1 MNLGYTLFERLDQA
15 QTEAD
20 LRQLLNSLE
29 QRLTDLLTALLK
41 ERKEIFS
48 NSAEPSEDIRQ
59 IIRENLQQHEQR
71 LTEIQVKTL
80 KAEFPP
86 EFEVKVKLVSG
97 RHANLSSLMFKVS
110 WDDQGHAVLK
120 PTYSYLPQSRHGVLL
135 RSVQKH
141 LEKLLNTRRG
151 AVMTLPDSYGLQDFN
166 DLAGLCS
173 NPMAEI
179 GKQVKENILNYEP
192 RLTRV
197 KVEYMV
203 NEERPLDLHF
213 KITAQLREEGSKVA
227 FKTTSAETGYLK
239 LDLMSSG
246 FTG

>member
-1 MNLGYTLFERLDQA
+1 MNLGYTLFERLDQV

-29 QRLTDLLTALLK
+29 RRLTDLLTALLE

-48 NSAEPSEDIRQ
+48 NSAEPSEEICQ
-59 IIRENLQQHEQR
+59 AIGEQLSQHEKR
-71 LTEIQVKTL
+71 LTEIQVKIL

-86 EFEVKVKLVSG
+86 EFEIKAKLVSG
-97 RHANLSSLMFKVS
+97 RHAYLSTLVFKVS
-110 WDDQGHAVLK
+110 WDDQGRAVIK
-120 PTYSYLPQSRHGVLL
+120 PIYSYLSPSKHEILL
-135 RSVQKH
+135 KSVQKH

-151 AVMTLPDSYGLQDFN
+151 AVITLPDSYGLQDFN
-166 DLAGLCS
+166 DLAGLFS

-179 GKQVKENILNYEP
+179 GKQVKENIQHYEP
-192 RLTRV
+192 RLTKV

-227 FKTTSAETGYLK
+227 FKTTSAETGHIK